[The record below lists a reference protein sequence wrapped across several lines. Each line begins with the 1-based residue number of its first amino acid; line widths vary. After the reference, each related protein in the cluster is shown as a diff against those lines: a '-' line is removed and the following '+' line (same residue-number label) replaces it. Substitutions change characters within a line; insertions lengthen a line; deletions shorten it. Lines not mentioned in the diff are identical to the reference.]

1 MLDKCYILNTPI
13 FFQDYWEH
21 EIRPKISARTAS
33 KVILTGESKHQELLE
48 RVEHAKLPSLY
59 GGQCNC
65 EATCVYSDKGPWS
78 EIENKINYQNRE
90 ATKMIISNP
99 LIQGHAQEEFKF
111 EDDEDGDNVD
121 LL

>member
-1 MLDKCYILNTPI
+1 MDLKATKLKDISNKQANSILKTLLMEFQRYYPEMLDKCYILNTPI

-59 GGQCNC
+59 GG
-65 EATCVYSDKGPWS
+65 
-78 EIENKINYQNRE
+78 
-90 ATKMIISNP
+90 
-99 LIQGHAQEEFKF
+99 
-111 EDDEDGDNVD
+111 
-121 LL
+121 